1 MIPTLDVQKR
11 GPYDVVL
18 RPIITEKTVELSA
31 DNKYT
36 FEVDLRANK
45 CEIRG
50 AIEHIFRDK
59 KVKVCKVNTVRV
71 KGKPRRWGRRYHGRR
86 SDWKKAIV
94 SLRPGDKIDIKG
106 LNYFDQ

>member
-1 MIPTLDVQKR
+1 MSGVDIQGR
-11 GPYDVVL
+11 SPYDVIL

-50 AIEHIFRDK
+50 AVEYIFREK
-59 KVKVCKVNTVRV
+59 KIKVCKVQTVRV
-71 KGKPRRWGRRYHGRR
+71 KGKLRRWGRRYRGRR

-94 SLRPGDKIDIKG
+94 SLRAGDKIDIKG